1 MEMTTI
7 IQTAINKRLNAVDQ
21 LCLPIIK
28 SSIESASTMIANAY
42 LNDGKVITAGNG
54 GSASMSMHFSAELNG
69 RYNDNRNPRRA
80 ISLCADM
87 ATVTCIANDFG
98 YERIFSRQIESLADK
113 GDVFVAFTT
122 SGKSRN
128 IIEALCQCRA
138 MGVSTI
144 SIVGKADDNISKLSD
159 LVIEIPDDNTS
170 IVQEFHLQIVHI
182 IAEIVE
188 SMAKE
193 PRDAWAKAL
202 SLADEGYHCL
212 LLDRDGVVS
221 RAKANGYVA
230 TNPDRVCPTDQKTV
244 LVDCGSLQKC
254 IEHATG
260 RKPDIV
266 LGKPDPTMLDGI
278 MHRHGLKPEEI
289 IMTGDRIYTDTAM
302 AHNAGAVGV
311 LVLSGETTLE
321 TALKVAEDA
330 RNNPAPEFF
339 PPDLIVRDIR
349 ELGDLIL
356 RSKGI

>member
-28 SSIESASTMIANAY
+28 SSIESASAMISNAY

-193 PRDAWAKAL
+193 PRDAWVKAL

-221 RAKANGYVA
+221 RAKANGYVSCEA
-230 TNPDRVCPTDQKTV
+230 DMVLTEDFVSYARILSQAFKYIFIVSNQKGVGKGLMTIQQLEDVNRYMIGLVEQAGGRIDKVYCYTGKDPDNEMCKPNGGMAKQIMNDF
-244 LVDCGSLQKC
+244 
-254 IEHATG
+254 
-260 RKPDIV
+260 PDIDFSHAV
-266 LGKPDPTMLDGI
+266 MI
-278 MHRHGLKPEEI
+278 
-289 IMTGDRIYTDTAM
+289 GDSASDQFF
-302 AHNAGAVGV
+302 
-311 LVLSGETTLE
+311 
-321 TALKVAEDA
+321 AENINCKFLYVST
-330 RNNPAPEFF
+330 R
-339 PPDLIVRDIR
+339 
-349 ELGDLIL
+349 
-356 RSKGI
+356 